1 MRAAALGTTNKVG
14 LKGILVT
21 DCGSTTTKARFF
33 KKKGDEYRFI
43 CAGEAPTTVE
53 EPYEDVTL
61 GVLNSAREVEELTVS
76 EIIAENQVGIS
87 SKQDGKGV
95 DLYLTTSS
103 AGGGLQMS
111 VLGVAKSMTAESAQR
126 AALGAG
132 AIVLDVLTADDGV
145 PAHEKIE
152 RTRQLRPDM
161 VLLAGGTDGGA
172 VTPVLLLSE
181 ILRTADPSPRF
192 GADFQLPVI
201 YAGNINVRDQIE
213 ENLASKFA
221 LKPIDNIR
229 PTVDRENMDAATAA
243 IQELFMEHVMSH
255 APGYDRLK
263 SWTPHPIMPTPMAE
277 GLMFRLLAKM
287 RKANVIGVGLGGA
300 TTNVYSIYDE
310 KFVRTVSANLGMS
323 YSIGN
328 VLKEAGLD
336 NIIRWVPFDID
347 RGDLVD
353 SLTNKMIRPT
363 TIPQTLR
370 ELMIE
375 HAVARE
381 ALRLGLMQHRLLAR
395 GLRGVMRFRTI
406 ADTFERRLDL
416 ESYIKM
422 LHVDII
428 GGTGGLLSHA
438 PREIQ
443 SAMMLIDGF
452 GAEGVTKLIKDSV
465 FMFPHLGILS
475 TVYPEIAYEVFE
487 KDALVKLG
495 TCVAPVGEAVDGEM
509 ASIELIMPNGE
520 TKVESVTGGEI
531 RRIAVP
537 ADTKVVATIKP
548 ARKCDLGLGIGK
560 TLKTEVEGGVA
571 GVILDGRGR
580 PLVLPQ
586 NTEERKEKLLQWYK
600 SLAMYPTEALEKL
613 SENA

>member
-1 MRAAALGTTNKVG
+1 
-14 LKGILVT
+14 
-21 DCGSTTTKARFF
+21 
-33 KKKGDEYRFI
+33 
-43 CAGEAPTTVE
+43 
-53 EPYEDVTL
+53 
-61 GVLNSAREVEELTVS
+61 
-76 EIIAENQVGIS
+76 
-87 SKQDGKGV
+87 
-95 DLYLTTSS
+95 
-103 AGGGLQMS
+103 MS
-111 VLGVAKSMTAESAQR
+111 VFGVAKNMTAESAQR

-145 PAHEKIE
+145 PAHNKIE
-152 RTRQLRPDM
+152 RTRYLRPDM

-172 VTPVLLLSE
+172 VEPVLLLSE

-201 YAGNINVRDQIE
+201 YAGNKNIRDQVQK
-213 ENLASKFA
+213 NLSSKFA
-221 LKPIDNIR
+221 LKIIDNIR
-229 PTVDRENMDAATAA
+229 PTVDRENMEAATAA

-255 APGYDRLK
+255 APGYNKLK
-263 SWTPHPIMPTPMAE
+263 SWTQNPIMPTPMAE
-277 GLMFRLLAKM
+277 GLMFQLLAKM

-300 TTNVYSIYDE
+300 TTNVYSVYEE

-336 NIIRWVPFDID
+336 NIIRWLPFDID
-347 RGDLVD
+347 GSDLVD

-363 TIPQTLR
+363 TIPQTLT

-381 ALRLGLMQHRLLAR
+381 ALRLGLMHHRLLAR

-422 LHVDII
+422 SHINII

-438 PREIQ
+438 PRDIQ

-465 FMFPHLGILS
+465 FMFPHLGVLS
-475 TVYPEIAYEVFE
+475 TVYPEITYEIFE
-487 KDALVKLG
+487 KDALIRLG
-495 TCVAPVGEAVDGEM
+495 TCVAPVGEMVDGEV
-509 ASIELIMPNGE
+509 ANVELSMPNGE
-520 TKVESVTGGEI
+520 VKVESVAAGEI
-531 RRIAVP
+531 KKIPIPTGITVKA
-537 ADTKVVATIKP
+537 AIKP
-548 ARKCDLGLGIGK
+548 GRKYDVGAGIGK
-560 TLKTEVEGGVA
+560 TLNTELEGGIV

-580 PLVLPQ
+580 PLALPQ
-586 NTEERKEKLLQWYK
+586 DIAGRKDKLLQWYK
-600 SLAMYPTEALEKL
+600 ALEMYPPRALEKI
-613 SENA
+613 ADDA